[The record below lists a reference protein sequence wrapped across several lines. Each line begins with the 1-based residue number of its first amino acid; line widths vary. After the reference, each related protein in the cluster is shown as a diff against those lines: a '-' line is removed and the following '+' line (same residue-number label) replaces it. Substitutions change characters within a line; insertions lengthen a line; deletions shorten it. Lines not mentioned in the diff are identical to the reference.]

1 MREKDG
7 RFELRDYPALP
18 VARTAMNGGTGDD
31 SFEQLF
37 RFIAGGNARDEKIA
51 MTTPVFID
59 GPIGA
64 QTSMSFGVPAETQ
77 RRGVPAPK
85 ASAIEISERPP
96 CQIAALRFSGSTR
109 ESAEREAIE
118 ELRAWMKSRNLE
130 AEGDPIIAYYDA
142 PFIPG
147 PLRRNEA
154 MLRVRQEAAVQ

>member
-1 MREKDG
+1 
-7 RFELRDYPALP
+7 
-18 VARTAMNGGTGDD
+18 MNGGTGDD

-96 CQIAALRFSGSTR
+96 CRIAALRFPVRLASQTSG
-109 ESAEREAIE
+109 
-118 ELRAWMKSRNLE
+118 
-130 AEGDPIIAYYDA
+130 
-142 PFIPG
+142 
-147 PLRRNEA
+147 RRSKKCG
-154 MLRVRQEAAVQ
+154 RG